1 MPERLHICKIC
12 CTFAAETLND
22 SPTEQFLSD
31 FWTFLVNMIQR
42 AEIKELR
49 QPAGGS
55 YLHSQADKHH
65 KKETV
70 TRMDYRLDWY
80 R

>member
-1 MPERLHICKIC
+1 MIHQLNIFCL
-12 CTFAAETLND
+12 TFEH
-22 SPTEQFLSD
+22 F
-31 FWTFLVNMIQR
+31 FVNMIQR

-55 YLHSQADKHH
+55 YLHSQAEKHH

-70 TRMDYRLDWY
+70 TRMDYRLD
-80 R
+80 